1 MNIDNCVG
9 WYVDISVGVKVGRD
23 HNEGLES
30 DVGAEVGGG
39 DGEGV

>member
-9 WYVDISVGVKVGRD
+9 WYAGRSVGAKVGRG
-23 HNEGLES
+23 HNEGVES